1 MQKSDD
7 QNAFAPLQTHAP
19 LLTPA
24 ARKQAMATL
33 QSNATLAK
41 AARIIAL
48 KSTELRGA
56 VLGLIEELEAA
67 VKAADWPSAFA
78 AMHEIRGLAG
88 TAGLAATGRIANG
101 FCRYLDALK
110 TLGAEP
116 DPTVAMLHRDALV
129 RSARTEDEAE
139 RHGDAVVQQ
148 LAALVQRKLAEIK
161 K

>member
-1 MQKSDD
+1 M
-7 QNAFAPLQTHAP
+7 
-19 LLTPA
+19 LTA
-24 ARKQAMATL
+24 AAGKQAMATL
-33 QSNATLAK
+33 ESNATLAK

-101 FCRYLDALK
+101 LFRY
-110 TLGAEP
+110 P
-116 DPTVAMLHRDALV
+116 
-129 RSARTEDEAE
+129 
-139 RHGDAVVQQ
+139 DAVQTPRPQ
-148 LAALVQRKLAEIK
+148 PR
-161 K
+161 